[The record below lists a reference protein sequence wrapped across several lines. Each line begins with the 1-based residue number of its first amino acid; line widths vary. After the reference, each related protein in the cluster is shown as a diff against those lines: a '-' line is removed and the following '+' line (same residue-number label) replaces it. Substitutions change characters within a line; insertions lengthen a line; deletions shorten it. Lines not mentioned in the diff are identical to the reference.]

1 MQKKIVLEV
10 ATTPHV
16 EIDFMNNTHAEEIE
30 MVKDLGELISTY
42 ENGSANAEE
51 DAKEITLRLN
61 SWLEHTVAHF
71 ERESKLMQETGFPA
85 YGVHAG
91 EHEIALDRMKSVV
104 QAWEQNGHTEPLAD
118 FTFSFWPNWFNQHVN
133 SMDMMTAAP
142 ARLVATDK
150 AIVSR

>member
-1 MQKKIVLEV
+1 MQEKIVLEV
-10 ATTPHV
+10 ATTPRV

-42 ENGSANAEE
+42 ENGSVNTEE

-91 EHEIALDRMKSVV
+91 EHEVALDRMKSVV
-104 QAWEQNGHTEPLAD
+104 QAWEQNADTEILAD

-133 SMDMMTAAP
+133 SMDMMTARFAVMNGVDP
-142 ARLVATDK
+142 HQSK
-150 AIVSR
+150 

>member
-1 MQKKIVLEV
+1 MQEKIVLEV
-10 ATTPHV
+10 ATTPRV

-42 ENGSANAEE
+42 ENGSVNTEE

-85 YGVHAG
+85 YEVHAG
-91 EHEIALDRMKSVV
+91 EHEAALDRMKSVV
-104 QAWEQNGHTEPLAD
+104 QAWEQNADTEILAD

-133 SMDMMTAAP
+133 SMDMMTA
-142 ARLVATDK
+142 
-150 AIVSR
+150 